1 MDIKE
6 RKLEILTAAGAL
18 LSERGIGG
26 LTTKNLAMKVG
37 FAESALYRHYSSKEE
52 IIAALLQYLH
62 GVISERLAAV
72 NASQSE
78 QAGERLR
85 LLFKSQLEFLCD
97 NPHFLTAVF
106 SEGMLAY
113 SPSVNAGILQLISL
127 MRDTIGGIVADGQ
140 RDGVFTND
148 VPAAELTHIL
158 LGSFRLLML
167 RWHISG
173 LSFDV
178 KAEGQ
183 KHIGYLISLISKNN
197 AT

>member
-1 MDIKE
+1 MDINE

-62 GVISERLAAV
+62 GVFSKRLAVVTGTQGVLPA
-72 NASQSE
+72 
-78 QAGERLR
+78 ERLR
-85 LLFKSQLEFLCD
+85 LLFASHLEFLSV
-97 NPHFLTAVF
+97 NPHFLAAVF

-113 SPSVNAGILQLISL
+113 SPSVNEGILQLISL
-127 MRDTIGGIVADGQ
+127 MRVTLGGIVVDGQ
-140 RDGVFTND
+140 RDGAFTD
-148 VPAAELTHIL
+148 EVPSAELTHIL

-167 RWHISG
+167 QWHISG
-173 LSFDV
+173 LGFDV

-183 KHIGYLISLISKNN
+183 KLINSLILLISKK
-197 AT
+197 

>member
-1 MDIKE
+1 MEIKE

-18 LSERGIGG
+18 LSERGMGG

-52 IIAALLQYLH
+52 VIAALLQYLH
-62 GVISERLAAV
+62 GIFSERLAVATETQG
-72 NASQSE
+72 APP
-78 QAGERLR
+78 AERLR
-85 LLFKSQLEFLCD
+85 MLFASQLEFLSD

-106 SEGMLAY
+106 SEGLLAY
-113 SPSVNAGILQLISL
+113 SPSVNEGTQRLISL
-127 MRDTIGGIVADGQ
+127 MQDTLGGIVEDGQ
-140 RDGVFTND
+140 RDGAFTD
-148 VPAAELTHIL
+148 EVAAAELTHIL

-173 LSFDV
+173 LGFDV

-183 KHIGYLISLISKNN
+183 KLINSLILLISKK
-197 AT
+197 